1 MLVKLFWKEGCAKC
15 VEAKKIL
22 KEIGIKT
29 LEFNIDT
36 VDGMAEACFHQV
48 SKTPVLVLVDENDR
62 EIKVWESVLQAKKE
76 LSEIT
81 QEKK

>member
-48 SKTPVLVLVDENDR
+48 SKTPALVLVDENDR

-76 LSEIT
+76 LAEIT